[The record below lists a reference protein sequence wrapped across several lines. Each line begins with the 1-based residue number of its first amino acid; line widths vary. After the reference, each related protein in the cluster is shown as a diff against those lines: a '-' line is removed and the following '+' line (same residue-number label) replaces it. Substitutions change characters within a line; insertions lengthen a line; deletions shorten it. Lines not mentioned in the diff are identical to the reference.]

1 MVQKKQP
8 RSVLRI
14 IRLTMIELGSMD
26 VFEYIQDDLNSEPR
40 HNCESLAKAIND
52 ISRELEFDSFRIMQ
66 LLLENKPIDALHT
79 HSYGFHTSN
88 GREIINAIQNKYYE
102 YESAS

>member
-1 MVQKKQP
+1 MTAKQ
-8 RSVLRI
+8 
-14 IRLTMIELGSMD
+14 IEN
-26 VFEYIQDDLNSEPR
+26 YIKTELSSNPR
-40 HNCESLAKAIND
+40 HDCKSLSKAIND
-52 ISRELEFDSFRIMQ
+52 VSNELEFDSFRIMQ

-102 YESAS
+102 YESTN